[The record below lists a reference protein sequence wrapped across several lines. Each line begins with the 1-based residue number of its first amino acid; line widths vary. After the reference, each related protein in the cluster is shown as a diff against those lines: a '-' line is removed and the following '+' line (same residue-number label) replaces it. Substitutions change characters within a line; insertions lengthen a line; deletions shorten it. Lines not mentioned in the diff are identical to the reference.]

1 MGVKSPTKSQ
11 IMIVSSPVGPYYPT
25 GFNPISLHCET
36 HHIRSAPGGT
46 GGHKLGGYF
55 FLFTSE
61 IMVQQLQLA
70 MKLIKK
76 ATNKFCIFGMERLV
90 KLEAQMSSLFS
101 KISKLEREKL
111 LLQNWKIL
119 YFQELQ
125 ETQLLY
131 FL

>member
-1 MGVKSPTKSQ
+1 
-11 IMIVSSPVGPYYPT
+11 
-25 GFNPISLHCET
+25 
-36 HHIRSAPGGT
+36 
-46 GGHKLGGYF
+46 
-55 FLFTSE
+55 
-61 IMVQQLQLA
+61 MVQQLQLA